1 MRKYDENT
9 GITLIALVV
18 TIIVLLILAGVSVS
32 MLTGQNGI
40 LNRATEAKEKTELSS
55 KDGQRK
61 LAQAEALMNNEKTTY
76 KGITLPKGFAS
87 TKITGEDSIDDGLV
101 ITDGYGNEFVW
112 VEVPKTIYD
121 DTRYNK
127 DNTAITENDTDKIKE
142 CLKEYTKE
150 YKEENYED
158 TNTEDYTD
166 MLKSIYRNGGFW
178 IGRYEAGIEG
188 KNPRTTE
195 SESISDNENPV
206 IKQNKI
212 PYYWVTREQARILSN
227 KMNYDGCKSDLLYGI
242 QWDLTLKFIEE
253 KTVKA
258 ADEKNKN
265 STKERIISYLKN
277 DSTQIGNYYNDF
289 WNITNEN
296 AKYSEDKGKTFKNCP
311 NVKEE
316 EKSILLTT
324 GANKKFSLA
333 NIYDIAGNVWE
344 WTLEENI
351 NYPYVYRGG
360 TYGSNGFENPAKSR
374 ANYGIGDS
382 LYNVGFRIGLWNR

>member
-1 MRKYDENT
+1 MRKYEENT

-253 KTVKA
+253 KTVRA
-258 ADEKNKN
+258 ADEKNK
-265 STKERIISYLKN
+265 
-277 DSTQIGNYYNDF
+277 
-289 WNITNEN
+289 
-296 AKYSEDKGKTFKNCP
+296 
-311 NVKEE
+311 
-316 EKSILLTT
+316 
-324 GANKKFSLA
+324 
-333 NIYDIAGNVWE
+333 YDIAGNVWE